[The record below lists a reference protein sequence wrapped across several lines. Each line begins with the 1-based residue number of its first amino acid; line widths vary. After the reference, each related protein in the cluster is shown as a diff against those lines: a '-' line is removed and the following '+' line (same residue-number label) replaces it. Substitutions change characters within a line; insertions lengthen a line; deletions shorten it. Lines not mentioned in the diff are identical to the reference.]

1 MFFQGGKVVKMDLDG
16 NHAEVAAG
24 NEALVN
30 SIFSVNE
37 DGSVR
42 SEFPEFEEMLFTRM
56 QKTFSV
62 DGMMYMFNKATG
74 AAGRNS
80 GTGRLWVCRRWLL

>member
-1 MFFQGGKVVKMDLDG
+1 MDLDG

-42 SEFPEFEEMLFTRM
+42 SEFPEFEEMLFTR
-56 QKTFSV
+56 
-62 DGMMYMFNKATG
+62 
-74 AAGRNS
+74 
-80 GTGRLWVCRRWLL
+80 CRKHFRWMA